1 LVSQSWTSSN
11 HNTIIALKNVMKN
24 SITFNQEVLGNIFK
38 RKKQV
43 EKKKLKG
50 IQNYLERVDSV
61 RHTILEKGIAK

>member
-1 LVSQSWTSSN
+1 
-11 HNTIIALKNVMKN
+11 MKN